1 MSKIYSILNFKGGTG
16 KSSLTENLADALR
29 RKEKKVLVIDGDR
42 QTNAS
47 TTLLQGHRTPT
58 LTEVFQGQATLQE
71 AMFEAKPGLWVVPS
85 SGKLDE
91 ASTYITI
98 HRNAYYTVRRQLAQ
112 LEGFDFVLID
122 HAGAYTPAMEALL
135 LASDAMLIP
144 CELEPYA
151 VGGLFNM
158 FQKLQ
163 ETLIDHT
170 LQNSGII
177 PYNVDLRYG
186 MTRQYL
192 KELNDEFN
200 GLVAAPIRTD
210 AAVRNA
216 QSMQMTVFE
225 YEEEYKENSRA
236 ADDFRGL
243 ADDLIEAQEG
253 SIVIG

>member
-1 MSKIYSILNFKGGTG
+1 MRVYSILNFKGGTG
-16 KSSLTENLADALR
+16 KSSLTENLSDALR
-29 RKEKKVLVIDGDR
+29 RKGQRVLVIDGDR
-42 QTNAS
+42 QTNSS
-47 TTLLQGHRTPT
+47 TTLLRGHRQPS
-58 LTEVFQGQATLQE
+58 LSEVFQGQATLEE

-91 ASTYITI
+91 ASTYIVI
-98 HRNAYYTVRRQLAQ
+98 HRNAYYTVRRQLASIST
-112 LEGFDFVLID
+112 FDFVFID

-163 ETLIDHT
+163 DTLVDHA
-170 LQNSGII
+170 LENSGII

-192 KELNDEFN
+192 KELTDEF
-200 GLVAAPIRTD
+200 GDLVTAPVRTD

-216 QSMQMTVFE
+216 QSLQMTVFE

-236 ADDFRGL
+236 GEDFRGL
-243 ADDLIEAQEG
+243 ADDLIEAVERSVVSEQ
-253 SIVIG
+253 